1 MPSQSPAFT
10 LWLTGLSGAG
20 KSTLARALADALDS
34 DGRAVEV
41 LDGDEVRRAFGED
54 LGYAPA
60 DRARNMRRI
69 GYVADLLSR
78 NGVIVIVAAM
88 SPYRAVRDEIRQAH
102 HAPFVEVFVDCSMA
116 ELRRRDTKGLYAR
129 GAAGEIANVVGI
141 DSAYEP
147 PTAPDVH
154 LRTDEVS
161 VPDAVAQVRALL
173 EARGLANV
181 AS

>member
-1 MPSQSPAFT
+1 MSSKSPAFT

-20 KSTLARALADALDS
+20 KSTLARALAEALDG

-41 LDGDEVRRAFGED
+41 LDGDDVRRAFGED

-102 HAPFVEVFVDCSMA
+102 HAPFVEVFVDCAMV

-129 GAAGEIANVVGI
+129 SAAGEITNVVGV
-141 DSAYEP
+141 DAVYEA
-147 PTAPDVH
+147 PTVPDVH
-154 LRTDEVS
+154 VRSDEVS
-161 VPDAVAQVRALL
+161 VPDAVSRVRALL
-173 EARGLANV
+173 EARGLVRGAP
-181 AS
+181 